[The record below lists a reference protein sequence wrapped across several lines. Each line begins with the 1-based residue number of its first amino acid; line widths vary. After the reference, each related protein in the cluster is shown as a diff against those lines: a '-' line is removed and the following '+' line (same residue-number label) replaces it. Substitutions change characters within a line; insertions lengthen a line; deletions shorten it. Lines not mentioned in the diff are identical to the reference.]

1 MNKKLLSIM
10 LVIIVSITLI
20 GVTALVVVMK
30 FSGDKDEQKE
40 PSIEEV
46 VEASVEI
53 PEITTNLSSGNIVRL
68 SFKIETDSKKAKEEL
83 AQREFQIRD
92 IIISELANTTAAQL
106 EGKAGMDKLKETVK
120 QKANGLMKDGKVN
133 KVYNNTQMT
142 DPRHHLQ

>member
-10 LVIIVSITLI
+10 LIIIVSITLI

-30 FSGDKDEQKE
+30 FFGNEEHKE

-46 VEASVEI
+46 VEASVDI

-83 AQREFQIRD
+83 EQREFQIRD
-92 IIISELANTTAAQL
+92 IIISELANMTADQL
-106 EGKAGMDKLKETVK
+106 DGKEGMDKLKETVK
-120 QKANGLMKDGKVN
+120 QKANGLMQEGKVN
-133 KVYNNTQMT
+133 KVYTT
-142 DPRHHLQ
+142 SYILQ

>member
-20 GVTALVVVMK
+20 GVAALVVVMK
-30 FSGDKDEQKE
+30 FIGNEDEHKE

-46 VEASVEI
+46 VEASVDI

-83 AQREFQIRD
+83 EQREFQIRD
-92 IIISELANTTAAQL
+92 IIISELANMAAVQL
-106 EGKAGMDKLKETVK
+106 EGKEGMDKLKETVK
-120 QKANGLMKDGKVN
+120 QKANELMHEGKVN
-133 KVYNNTQMT
+133 KVYTT
-142 DPRHHLQ
+142 SYILQ

>member
-20 GVTALVVVMK
+20 GVAALVVVMK
-30 FSGDKDEQKE
+30 FSGDEEHKE

-46 VEASVEI
+46 VEASVDI

-83 AQREFQIRD
+83 EQREFQIRD
-92 IIISELANTTAAQL
+92 IIISELANMTADQL
-106 EGKAGMDKLKETVK
+106 DGKEGMDKLKETVK
-120 QKANGLMKDGKVN
+120 QKANGLMQEGKVN
-133 KVYNNTQMT
+133 KVYTT
-142 DPRHHLQ
+142 SYILQ

>member
-10 LVIIVSITLI
+10 LIIIVSITLI

-30 FSGDKDEQKE
+30 FFGNEEHKE

-46 VEASVEI
+46 VEASVDI

-83 AQREFQIRD
+83 EQREFQIRD
-92 IIISELANTTAAQL
+92 IIISELANMTAVQL
-106 EGKAGMDKLKETVK
+106 EGKEGMDKLKETVK
-120 QKANGLMKDGKVN
+120 QKANGLMQEGKVN
-133 KVYNNTQMT
+133 KVYTT
-142 DPRHHLQ
+142 SYILQ

>member
-20 GVTALVVVMK
+20 GVAGLVVVIK
-30 FSGDKDEQKE
+30 FSGKEEHKE

-46 VEASVEI
+46 VEASVDI

-83 AQREFQIRD
+83 EKREFQVRD
-92 IIISELANTTAAQL
+92 IIISELANMTADQL
-106 EGKAGMDKLKETVK
+106 EGKEGMDKLKETVK
-120 QKANGLMKDGKVN
+120 QKANGLMQEGKVK
-133 KVYNNTQMT
+133 KVYTT
-142 DPRHHLQ
+142 SYILQ

>member
-30 FSGDKDEQKE
+30 FIGEDGEEKA

-46 VEASVEI
+46 VAASVDI

-68 SFKIETDSKKAKEEL
+68 SFKIETESKKAMEEL
-83 AQREFQIRD
+83 TQREFQVRD
-92 IIISELANTTAAQL
+92 IIISELANTTSDQL
-106 EGKAGMDKLKETVK
+106 DGKDGMDKFKEQIK
-120 QKANGLMKDGKVN
+120 NKINELMQEGKVN
-133 KVYNNTQMT
+133 KIYTT
-142 DPRHHLQ
+142 SYILQ

>member
-30 FSGDKDEQKE
+30 FLGDEDEHKQ
-40 PSIEEV
+40 PSAKEV
-46 VEASVEI
+46 VEASVDI

-83 AQREFQIRD
+83 TQREFQVRD
-92 IIISELANTTAAQL
+92 IIISELGNMTTEQM
-106 EGKAGMDKLKETVK
+106 EGKEGMDNFKNILK
-120 QKANGLMKDGKVN
+120 QKINELMQEGKVN
-133 KVYNNTQMT
+133 KVYTT
-142 DPRHHLQ
+142 SYILQ

>member
-30 FSGDKDEQKE
+30 FLGDEDEHKQ
-40 PSIEEV
+40 PSAKEV
-46 VEASVEI
+46 VEASVDI

-83 AQREFQIRD
+83 TQREFQVRD
-92 IIISELANTTAAQL
+92 IIISELGNMTTEQI
-106 EGKAGMDKLKETVK
+106 EGKEGMDKFKELIK
-120 QKANGLMKDGKVN
+120 QKINELMQEGKVN
-133 KVYNNTQMT
+133 KVYTT
-142 DPRHHLQ
+142 SYILQ

>member
-20 GVTALVVVMK
+20 GVAALVVVMK
-30 FSGDKDEQKE
+30 FIGNDDEHKE

-46 VEASVEI
+46 VEASVDI

-83 AQREFQIRD
+83 EQREFQIRD
-92 IIISELANTTAAQL
+92 IIISELANMTAVQL
-106 EGKAGMDKLKETVK
+106 EGKEGMDNLKETVK
-120 QKANGLMKDGKVN
+120 QKANELMHEGKVN
-133 KVYNNTQMT
+133 KVYTT
-142 DPRHHLQ
+142 SYILQ